1 MVKKRILVTGGA
13 GYVGTA
19 LLSKLL
25 EAGHEVTV
33 FDNLMQGGN
42 QLLSFFLSLVRIYP
56 CQQTL

>member
-19 LLSKLL
+19 LLPKLL
-25 EAGHEVTV
+25 EDGHEVTV

-42 QLLSFFLSLVRIYP
+42 QLLSN
-56 CQQTL
+56 